1 MFNFVAQ
8 TSTMVK
14 LFISGFP
21 LDSTELEIV
30 QLVGPYAN
38 VSTIKI
44 VRDKVSKKCKGYAFI
59 EVTDEKE
66 AEAAIDALSGTAMGD
81 RELTLNIVEEKPVK
95 PAAPKRPFG
104 SKPPYKSN
112 NYGSSSNYNS
122 DPEKKK
128 RPRRAI

>member
-1 MFNFVAQ
+1 
-8 TSTMVK
+8 MVK
-14 LFISGFP
+14 LFISGFQ
-21 LDSTELEIV
+21 LNSTELEIV

-44 VRDKVSKKCKGYAFI
+44 VRDKVSKKCKGYAFL

-66 AEAAIDALSGTAMGD
+66 AEAAIEALSGTAMGD

-95 PAAPKRPFG
+95 PAAPKRAFG

-112 NYGSSSNYNS
+112 NYGSSNYNS

-128 RPRRAI
+128 RPRRTI

>member
-1 MFNFVAQ
+1 
-8 TSTMVK
+8 MVK

-21 LDSTELEIV
+21 LNSTELEIV
-30 QLVGPYAN
+30 QLVGPYAT

-44 VRDKVSKKCKGYAFI
+44 VRDKISKKCKGYAFL

-66 AEAAIDALSGTAMGD
+66 AEAAIEALSGTPLGD

-95 PAAPKRPFG
+95 PQAPKRSFG
-104 SKPPYKSN
+104 SKPPYNSSNKN
-112 NYGSSSNYNS
+112 NYSS

-128 RPRRAI
+128 RPRRTI